1 MGLLPKQRLSVSG
14 GQVVKDRISL
24 RAVEKVIDRLVN
36 SKEQA
41 EQRTETALQPLDI
54 NADGTYN
61 AFQRPDVP
69 VACV

>member
-1 MGLLPKQRLSVSG
+1 M
-14 GQVVKDRISL
+14 KDRISL

-54 NADGTYN
+54 NADGTYALLSN
-61 AFQRPDVP
+61 VQMCPWPSFMPFTHWLRM
-69 VACV
+69 